1 METLLLHPSK
11 LRSFLPPPTEP
22 TYNSVTALERFYLQ
36 NATVEADRAK
46 IYNNA
51 TFGVNYYQPDPN
63 VTFSTSRESGT
74 SHLAVVDGNGMAVS
88 LTTTVS
94 IYEQGSNTFFAKAGF
109 PAGQSVLGLSIDDS
123 GWLCT
128 EQ

>member
-11 LRSFLPPPTEP
+11 LRSFLTLPTEL
-22 TYNSVTALERFYLQ
+22 TYDSVTALERFYLQ
-36 NATVEADRAK
+36 NGTVEADRAK
-46 IYNNA
+46 IYNNT

-94 IYEQGSNTFFAKAGF
+94 IYEQVSPTFLAKAGF
-109 PAGQSVLGLSIDDS
+109 PAGQPVLGLPIDDS
-123 GWLCT
+123 RWLCT